1 MSRLICFAGIAV
13 LVASGVFALLGYTKI
28 SYFLLAVAAVDLIV
42 AVIYQPVESNDRRAR
57 QLKAV
62 SCFFIVF
69 GTLFIYITGSWI
81 GIIAINS
88 GIIDLMSGENSI
100 LKKQPQKR

>member
-1 MSRLICFAGIAV
+1 MSRFIGFAGIAV
-13 LVASGVFALLGYTKI
+13 LVVSGVFALFGYTKI
-28 SYFLLAVAAVDLIV
+28 SYFLLAVAAVDLMV
-42 AVIYQPVESNDRRAR
+42 ARIYQPDESNDRRTK

-62 SCFFIVF
+62 SCFAILL

-88 GIIDLMSGENSI
+88 GIIDLMSGEYSI
-100 LKKQPQKR
+100 LKKQPYKR